1 MATKSRILTSLF
13 TKQDS
18 LIFIS
23 MLQLFSPIFTI
34 LKERLHNSNQLGIR
48 PFDSTTSL
56 NSQTVEAEGHVP
68 KY

>member
-1 MATKSRILTSLF
+1 MATKCRILTSLF

-48 PFDSTTSL
+48 SFDWT
-56 NSQTVEAEGHVP
+56 EGHVP
-68 KY
+68 KCQNFFVPG